1 MKYNETTEKIIKI
14 NSDYLDEINKT
25 VFLNFFG
32 NWINNIENLKKQ
44 FINAEPFEHIVID
57 DFLNIDYANKL
68 HDLFPS
74 KYDNWYK
81 YEIPIEIKYAYDNI
95 NVLPIELKNYFYYL
109 STNKIIELF
118 CKLTDIDNLEYDE
131 YMHGAGL
138 HCHPNNGRLNIH
150 LDYEKHPYSGKERR
164 LNIILFLSKGWKE
177 EWNGCNEL
185 WNKNVTKC
193 VKKTLPIFNRAIIF
207 KTNDVSWHGLP
218 EKIKCP
224 ENIYRKSLAYYYVS
238 PLNLLK
244 DDNYYRKK
252 ATYIKRP
259 EDPYDDNMEQL
270 YKIRANRR
278 INESDLI
285 KYFPN
290 WNVND

>member
-1 MKYNETTEKIIKI
+1 MENNEDDKEKLIKI
-14 NSDYLDEINKT
+14 NKYYLDEINSE
-25 VFLNFFG
+25 NIEPIFG
-32 NWINNIENLKKQ
+32 DWINNIENLKQQ

-57 DFLNIDYANKL
+57 EFLNIAYANKL
-68 HDLFPS
+68 YDLYPS
-74 KYDNWYK
+74 NYDNWYK
-81 YEIPIEIKYAYDNI
+81 YENPIEVKYAYDDI
-95 NVLPIELKNYFYYL
+95 NELPKELKNYFYYL
-109 STNKIIELF
+109 STTTII
-118 CKLTDIDNLEYDE
+118 DIFREMTNIGDLEYDE
-131 YMHGAGL
+131 YLHGGGL

-193 VKKTLPIFNRAIIF
+193 VKKTLPLFNRAIIF
-207 KTNDVSWHGLP
+207 KTNDISWHGLP
-218 EKIKCP
+218 EKILCP

-238 PLNLLK
+238 PLNSFK
-244 DDNYYRKK
+244 DEADYRKK
-252 ATYIKRP
+252 AQYVKRP
-259 EDPYDDNMEQL
+259 EDPYNDNMEQL

-278 INESDLI
+278 INDSDLI

-290 WNVND
+290 WKVI